1 MIRSRFYKLIAG
13 FVIGTVLM
21 IAGCTNLQA
30 VYDKQAY
37 QQAVSLKVEAKAL
50 MNKATTPYENHI
62 SEVNELRTELNKAYE
77 YAKGLP
83 NNQETTRQWKIM
95 RNPNRNLLGGF
106 LKRWKQEST
115 LSDGFVEEAN
125 ELVSEAFTK
134 IIELES
140 GKRES

>member
-1 MIRSRFYKLIAG
+1 MVRFRFYKRIAG
-13 FVIGTVLM
+13 FIIGTVIM

-30 VYDKQAY
+30 VYDEQAY
-37 QQAVSLKVEAKAL
+37 QQAVSLKVEAKVL
-50 MNKATTPYENHI
+50 MNKATTSYESHV
-62 SEVNELRTELNKAYE
+62 SEVNELRKELNKAYE

-95 RNPNRNLLGGF
+95 KSPNRNLLGGF

-140 GKRES
+140 GKREF